1 MYKLLVADDEQKDR
15 NIVRLLVEKQ
25 YGDLFEI
32 LEAKSGTQA
41 LEILRNDQID
51 LLLLDMNMP
60 GLSGMGVIRE
70 LKKPTYLI
78 ILTAYSFFDYAREAL
93 RYGVKDYILKPPIR
107 SELYAAI
114 DRFLQERKEQPGDNG
129 LRQKALARE
138 LATQM
143 LFYSNAQKIGNY
155 CQLLGLEG
163 SRISLAVLLGSG
175 GSVHASEH
183 MLSSAEQFLDG
194 QGVRYAALSFRDG
207 IAVLFFWRT
216 AEEQGRI
223 QKLLPGL
230 QSCAVGRM
238 GFQENIP
245 SYGEIPQA
253 FIRLCDQHSLS
264 RRAVSVS
271 DQTDAVEQAL
281 RNQDFDGAI
290 EHIQKDFDWQD
301 YQAHGDALKFQLAMM
316 LFTCTKHLFANADKR
331 GAYSKLSVLLG
342 AENLEQLFCGTAEYL
357 HWIIHEIKQSVYTN
371 SYMDHRVISA
381 VSTDCARPWTIEG
394 LAAEL
399 KISPY
404 YLSHLFKEYT
414 GSNFTDYLAER
425 RIERAIELMRQ
436 PELTLAQIGE
446 MVGYLD
452 QNYFSRVFR
461 KRCGTSARQY
471 RKQLLSE

>member
-207 IAVLFFWRT
+207 IAVLFSGGRRRSRGGFRSSCRACRAALSGGWDFRRT
-216 AEEQGRI
+216 SPPMGR
-223 QKLLPGL
+223 
-230 QSCAVGRM
+230 SHRR
-238 GFQENIP
+238 
-245 SYGEIPQA
+245 SYGSA
-253 FIRLCDQHSLS
+253 TSIR
-264 RRAVSVS
+264 
-271 DQTDAVEQAL
+271 
-281 RNQDFDGAI
+281 
-290 EHIQKDFDWQD
+290 
-301 YQAHGDALKFQLAMM
+301 
-316 LFTCTKHLFANADKR
+316 
-331 GAYSKLSVLLG
+331 
-342 AENLEQLFCGTAEYL
+342 
-357 HWIIHEIKQSVYTN
+357 
-371 SYMDHRVISA
+371 
-381 VSTDCARPWTIEG
+381 
-394 LAAEL
+394 
-399 KISPY
+399 
-404 YLSHLFKEYT
+404 
-414 GSNFTDYLAER
+414 
-425 RIERAIELMRQ
+425 
-436 PELTLAQIGE
+436 
-446 MVGYLD
+446 
-452 QNYFSRVFR
+452 
-461 KRCGTSARQY
+461 
-471 RKQLLSE
+471 

>member
-216 AEEQGRI
+216 AEELGRI
-223 QKLLPGL
+223 Q
-230 QSCAVGRM
+230 
-238 GFQENIP
+238 
-245 SYGEIPQA
+245 
-253 FIRLCDQHSLS
+253 
-264 RRAVSVS
+264 
-271 DQTDAVEQAL
+271 
-281 RNQDFDGAI
+281 
-290 EHIQKDFDWQD
+290 
-301 YQAHGDALKFQLAMM
+301 
-316 LFTCTKHLFANADKR
+316 
-331 GAYSKLSVLLG
+331 
-342 AENLEQLFCGTAEYL
+342 
-357 HWIIHEIKQSVYTN
+357 
-371 SYMDHRVISA
+371 
-381 VSTDCARPWTIEG
+381 
-394 LAAEL
+394 
-399 KISPY
+399 
-404 YLSHLFKEYT
+404 
-414 GSNFTDYLAER
+414 
-425 RIERAIELMRQ
+425 
-436 PELTLAQIGE
+436 
-446 MVGYLD
+446 
-452 QNYFSRVFR
+452 
-461 KRCGTSARQY
+461 
-471 RKQLLSE
+471 

>member
-1 MYKLLVADDEQKDR
+1 
-15 NIVRLLVEKQ
+15 
-25 YGDLFEI
+25 
-32 LEAKSGTQA
+32 
-41 LEILRNDQID
+41 
-51 LLLLDMNMP
+51 
-60 GLSGMGVIRE
+60 
-70 LKKPTYLI
+70 
-78 ILTAYSFFDYAREAL
+78 
-93 RYGVKDYILKPPIR
+93 
-107 SELYAAI
+107 
-114 DRFLQERKEQPGDNG
+114 
-129 LRQKALARE
+129 
-138 LATQM
+138 M

-371 SYMDHRVISA
+371 SYMVHRVISA

>member
-15 NIVRLLVEKQ
+15 NIVWLLVEKQ

-163 SRISLAVLLGSG
+163 ARISLAVLLGGGGPSMRPSTCSLLRSSFWTGRVCGMPRCPSGTGSPSSSSG
-175 GSVHASEH
+175 GRRRSRGGFR
-183 MLSSAEQFLDG
+183 SSCRAC
-194 QGVRYAALSFRDG
+194 RAALAGGWAFR
-207 IAVLFFWRT
+207 RT
-216 AEEQGRI
+216 SPPMGR
-223 QKLLPGL
+223 
-230 QSCAVGRM
+230 SHRR
-238 GFQENIP
+238 
-245 SYGEIPQA
+245 SYGSA
-253 FIRLCDQHSLS
+253 TS
-264 RRAVSVS
+264 
-271 DQTDAVEQAL
+271 
-281 RNQDFDGAI
+281 
-290 EHIQKDFDWQD
+290 
-301 YQAHGDALKFQLAMM
+301 
-316 LFTCTKHLFANADKR
+316 
-331 GAYSKLSVLLG
+331 
-342 AENLEQLFCGTAEYL
+342 
-357 HWIIHEIKQSVYTN
+357 IH
-371 SYMDHRVISA
+371 
-381 VSTDCARPWTIEG
+381 
-394 LAAEL
+394 
-399 KISPY
+399 
-404 YLSHLFKEYT
+404 
-414 GSNFTDYLAER
+414 
-425 RIERAIELMRQ
+425 
-436 PELTLAQIGE
+436 
-446 MVGYLD
+446 
-452 QNYFSRVFR
+452 
-461 KRCGTSARQY
+461 
-471 RKQLLSE
+471 

>member
-143 LFYSNAQKIGNY
+143 LFLQQCAEDRE
-155 CQLLGLEG
+155 LLPAAGAGGIPHFPGCAAGERRVCSCVRAHALFC
-163 SRISLAVLLGSG
+163 RAVSG
-175 GSVHASEH
+175 RAGCAVCRTV
-183 MLSSAEQFLDG
+183 L
-194 QGVRYAALSFRDG
+194 RDG

-245 SYGEIPQA
+245 PMGEIPQA

-331 GAYSKLSVLLG
+331 GAYSKLG
-342 AENLEQLFCGTAEYL
+342 ASCWGRRT
-357 HWIIHEIKQSVYTN
+357 WS
-371 SYMDHRVISA
+371 SCSA
-381 VSTDCARPWTIEG
+381 ARRSIC
-394 LAAEL
+394 
-399 KISPY
+399 
-404 YLSHLFKEYT
+404 T
-414 GSNFTDYLAER
+414 GSSTRSSSRSTQTPIWSTGSSAQSPQTAHGPGPSKDWR
-425 RIERAIELMRQ
+425 R
-436 PELTLAQIGE
+436 
-446 MVGYLD
+446 
-452 QNYFSRVFR
+452 S
-461 KRCGTSARQY
+461 
-471 RKQLLSE
+471 